1 MGVFLVLGFSAQA
14 QEDFTYLYY
23 FESDDANLSEVDSK
37 EYAFATLRGER
48 VTIVVYGL
56 DALVRPRLRIFNAA
70 GAQIGVGRT
79 PPDQPYITFFQI
91 NATGNDLYTFR
102 VERAGGE
109 GGLAR
114 VMLFEGDPLNQDLTL
129 LDDINPLLPSRA
141 FMVAGRDNEEGLR
154 VLVEVLDVPYY
165 DQRPL
170 VFASRGTL
178 TELPDVTERFNPSD
192 TFLWFNR
199 DVQQVYFI
207 NIRPTPEESTIVTE
221 DIPLPLFNVGNF
233 FYFDYYFTVGAG
245 SDPIRLVT
253 RQDCTTAPNRPEC
266 VRESPTFG
274 RSEINL
280 PPPPPDAPSVEIFR
294 PDRGDLPPV
303 QECVGGIGEVRF
315 FTSPVVYTSTDCDDF
330 LSGSEGNDRLA
341 GGPGNDTILGN
352 GGDDIIFGDEG
363 DDELFGGAGN
373 DFIDGGSGNDLLS
386 GGPGNDTLEGG
397 PGIDTVTYADS
408 PDAVTV
414 NLTNHRNPLIGGT
427 ASSVSQGNDLL
438 FNIEAVIGTNFND
451 SITGSSDN
459 DLLFGL
465 DGNDTLFGNG
475 GNDTIH
481 AGAGNDEVRIGSPL
495 NGNSVITLG
504 LGNDLVLINGPGSA
518 NISGG
523 DETGPISNDGNDSF
537 VFLNGAS
544 GTFQLFS
551 QWGDDVI
558 DFSALASGVT
568 FNLSSL
574 VLQNPFGS
582 TFIRLLDDSINVLL
596 GTAFDD
602 VLTGSSV
609 NKNCDYIDAGA
620 GNDLVFATASN
631 GADCGLFDSALTN
644 DTLIGGAGNDT
655 VSYALLA
662 DVNVNLLTGTAAK
675 NGGTMFDTLS
685 GFENVIG
692 SPGNDTITGDNQ
704 ANILAGGLGDD
715 LIFAGGGNDTI
726 IAGFGSDTI
735 DGGTGVNLV
744 DFSTAL
750 TGREIRLDGVL
761 ADDLITNVSDVIG
774 TNFNDIIMG
783 SAGNNVIN
791 AGAGN
796 DLINVNA
803 GAFGSDTVSGGAGRD
818 TLNSAL
824 QDLAT
829 TVTINA
835 GNGTLTNSNGAV
847 TFDTIEAVVTGIGN
861 DSFQIDN
868 GLALITNPFDVDGG
882 GGVNTYN
889 FAGTA
894 QGYVRVTPNISDLLT
909 VDNASAANFSGLIV
923 NEWQQILT
931 NLFVLL
937 TAPINPSCGASG
949 DTVFLNFTN
958 NNDVVGDAPLNL
970 TSCASDDIFNGLA
983 GFDII
988 TYATVPLAVGDLI
1001 FTIVNGPQNQV
1012 AIVEST
1018 SGSIGT
1024 DTIRN
1029 FERIVGRTGGRDIF
1043 AFQPLTSLI
1052 SLEIDGNGGN
1062 DQLDFSAITTPVTI
1076 NLSLVTP
1083 QSVYNN
1089 MQLTLLSPIREVLLG
1104 AGNDTLIGSSGND
1117 LIFGNDG
1124 DDSILGGDGN
1134 DTIWGGAGNDIIFGG
1149 IGNDEIRGGL
1159 GNDTVFG
1166 GSGDDTF
1173 IETDA
1178 DGGSDSYRGGDGND
1192 LFLMVLDGANDLF
1205 FGEGGYDIFQYTNDT
1220 PVVGTVGTISTF
1232 IDGSG
1237 FDILST
1243 IEEIITGG
1251 GNDNILLD
1259 AGGISVLRTG
1269 AGNDTVTS
1277 ASTSTTPFV
1286 FLDAGDDLFIAQ
1298 GPTLIDMLVDGG
1310 TGTNALI
1317 VNNDAVA
1324 LPVTINAAT
1333 TTVSGDTYLNFA
1345 SLTMTGSGSE
1355 VVTVTNDSFTTSV
1368 VLGAGNDLLVV
1379 QLDSATNTYD
1389 GGSGTDT
1396 ADYSALGGNLT
1407 LVLDTD
1413 TTIGNDTIRNFE
1425 ALVLG
1430 NANYTITEQA
1440 GSPFTTITTGSGTDV
1455 VTLNGDNLT
1464 TLNTG
1469 AGNDS
1474 VTVTAF
1480 TTNTAISMGAGDDS
1494 LTYATGLVNLTV
1506 AISGPLSGTVS
1517 DGAVTDTFSGVELL
1531 TLAGGADTININ
1543 TNAGGL
1549 TVNAGA
1555 GADVFNVGSGAMNA
1569 TLLGGAGDDLYLI
1582 NFGPATG
1589 LVMDAGAG
1597 NDTANY
1603 TPSFVNLI
1611 VTLDAGVVVTDGIFV
1626 QTLVN
1631 FENLLLGAGSDFVEV
1646 IDDSLLSTINL
1657 GAGNDFL
1664 FVQSDTAPN
1673 TYDGGAG
1680 VDTADYSALGGNL
1693 TLVLDTDTTIGN
1705 DTIRNF
1711 EALVLGNANYTITEQ
1726 AGSPFTTITTGS
1738 GTDVV
1743 TLNGDN
1749 LTALNTGAGNDSVT
1763 VTAFNTATAISMG
1776 AGDDSLTYST
1786 GTTALTVAISGVGGG
1801 TVSDGAVTDTFS
1813 GVELLTLAGGAD
1825 AIAVNVNAGGLVV
1838 NAGAGADVFTVGTG
1852 ASNVGLIGGAGDD
1865 TFVVAYA
1872 GQSGVTLTG
1881 GTGLDTADYSGNVVS
1896 LTVTVGGTTSVG
1908 THDLEEIEVLLL
1920 GSGADVVTVADD
1932 SGLLEIVLGAGNDT
1946 LIVQLDSVANTYD
1959 GGVGV
1964 DTADYSALGGNL
1976 TLVLDT
1982 DTTIGNDTIR
1992 NFEALVLGNANYTIT
2007 EQAGSPFT
2015 TITTGSG
2022 TDVVTLNGDNLTALN
2037 TGAGND
2043 SVTVT
2048 AFNTATAISMGAG
2061 DDSLTYSTGTT
2072 ALTVAISGVG
2082 GGTVSD
2088 GAVTDTFSGVELLT
2102 LAGGADAIAV
2112 NVNAGGLVV
2121 NAGAGADVFTVG
2133 TGASNVGLIGGAGD
2147 DTFVVAYAGQSGVTL
2162 TGGTGLDT
2170 ADYSGNVVS
2179 LTVTV
2184 GGTTSVGTH
2193 DLEEIEVLLLGS
2205 GADVV
2210 TVADD
2215 SGLLEIVLGAG
2226 NDTLIVQLDSVANTY
2241 DGGAGVDT
2249 ADYSA
2254 LGGNLT
2260 LVLDT
2265 DTTIGNDTIRNFEA
2279 LVLGNANY
2287 TITEQGGSPFTTI
2300 TTGSGTDVVTLN
2312 GDNLTTLNT
2321 GAGND
2326 SVTVTAFN
2334 TNTAINMGA
2343 GDDSLTY
2350 STGTTTLTVAI
2361 SGVGGGTVSDGAVTD
2376 TFSGVE
2382 LLTLAGGADAIAVN
2396 VNAGG
2401 LVVNAG
2407 AGADVFTVGTGA
2419 SNVGLIGGA
2428 GDDTFVVAYAGQSG
2442 VTLTGGTGLDTA
2454 DYSGNVVSLTVTVG
2468 GTTSVGT
2475 HDLEEIEVLLLG
2487 SGADV
2492 VTVADD
2498 SGLLEIVLGA
2508 GNDTLIVQLDSV
2520 ANTYDGGAG
2529 VDTAD
2534 YSALGGNLTLVLDT
2548 DTTIG
2553 NDTIRNFE
2561 ALVLGNANYTITR
2574 GAGNPFNAITTGTGN
2589 SSVTINNFGDSDLAI
2604 NLNAGDDSLTYS
2616 TGTTA
2621 LTVALSGVGGG
2632 TVSNGVIT
2640 DTFSGVEL
2648 LTLAG
2653 GADNITVAATSSGVA
2668 VNSGAG
2674 DDTFNITYNG
2684 SVVRDFNAGAHIVAD
2699 VAIYAG
2705 SSNHNV
2711 TVAASLITVVVGA
2724 GEQDRLTNFEVL
2736 TLGSGADSVTITNDT
2751 VPYTINL
2758 GGGADVV
2765 TLAAPT
2771 FTGGSTF
2778 NGGTGTD
2785 TFVVGTAAGTVST
2798 ASLAGSTLTLNGTAA
2813 YTFNSI
2819 ETVSIDRTTTGTI
2832 TVNNPTGVT
2841 TLNTSAGADTVT
2853 VTNSGSLTAI
2863 NTGNGND
2870 SINAV
2875 NVASTT
2881 IINSGAGDDTFRIT
2895 FNTSDNTFDG
2905 GAGTDVANYA
2915 LDNPTTSFNVDVALS
2930 LGTQA
2935 TVSNG
2940 VNTDTLNNFESII
2953 TGGGNDVFTINID
2966 NIIGTWTFNA
2976 GGSTSGNRFVFV
2988 GTGTGTNTAQ
2998 INLQT
3003 ASGGQDTLD
3012 FSGITG
3018 SGVNINAGNTASAQT
3033 FVSNTNVT
3041 IWLQSVIQNII
3052 GTEQNDVIT
3061 GTAQNDVILGLGG
3074 NDLINGG
3081 AGDDTLIGGAGND
3094 TINGGAGNDLIVGDH
3109 LAVGSGSQTVGA
3121 GGSDVLN
3128 GGDGNDTVIG
3138 GSLVDCQSAPA
3149 STGTAGA
3156 DGADTLYGG
3165 FGNDSIQGDNVIRNC
3180 TTTVDG
3186 GGGADIIYGGDSVS
3200 GNDGNDNITGGPGAD
3215 TIYGG
3220 NQVGGG
3226 GTNAGNDTINTIGDS
3241 ANDTAY
3247 GGHRTGPGNVGT
3259 NSFNADPGDS
3269 TFDTHGP

>member
-1 MGVFLVLGFSAQA
+1 VKCLPIQTPRAIVVLLLMGALLVLSFSSQA

-56 DALVRPRLRIFNAA
+56 DALVRPRLRVFNAA

-79 PPDQPYITFFQI
+79 PPDQPYITFFQL
-91 NATGNDLYTFR
+91 NATGNDLYTFI

-129 LDDINPLLPSRA
+129 LDDLNPLLPSRV

-199 DVQQVYFI
+199 DGQQVYFI
-207 NIRPTPEESTIVTE
+207 NIRPTPEESTIVTQ

-280 PPPPPDAPSVEIFR
+280 PLPPTESPSVEIFR

-303 QECVGGIGEVRF
+303 QECVGGVGEVRF
-315 FTSPVVYTSTDCDDF
+315 FTSPVIYTSTDCDDF

-363 DDELFGGAGN
+363 DDELSGGTGN
-373 DFIDGGSGNDLLS
+373 DFIDGGTGNDLLS
-386 GGPGNDTLEGG
+386 GGPGNDTLEGSD
-397 PGIDTVTYADS
+397 GIDTVTYADS

-414 NLTNHRNPLIGGT
+414 DLTNHRNPTIGGT

-438 FNIEAVIGTNFND
+438 FNLEVIIGTNFND

-459 DLLFGL
+459 DVLFGL
-465 DGNDTLFGNG
+465 GGNDTLFGNG

-495 NGNSVITLG
+495 GGNSVITLG
-504 LGNDLVLINGPGSA
+504 LGNDLVLIDGPGSA
-518 NISGG
+518 SISGG
-523 DETGPISNDGNDSF
+523 DETGPIGNDGNDTFTFLGATSGSF
-537 VFLNGAS
+537 E
-544 GTFQLFS
+544 LFS

-558 DFSALASGVT
+558 DFSAVTSGVT
-568 FNLSSL
+568 FSLSSL
-574 VLQNPFGS
+574 AVQNPFGAAL
-582 TFIRLLDDSINVLL
+582 IRLLDDRINVLI

-602 VLTGSSV
+602 ILTGSSV

-620 GNDLVFATASN
+620 GNDLVFSTSSN
-631 GADCGLFDSALTN
+631 GADCALFDSVFTN
-644 DTLIGGAGNDT
+644 DVLMGEAGNDT
-655 VSYALLA
+655 ISYALLA

-675 NGGTMFDTLS
+675 NSGTMFDTLS

-704 ANILAGGLGDD
+704 ANILAGGLGND
-715 LIFAGGGNDTI
+715 LVFADGGNDTI

-744 DFSTAL
+744 DFSSAL

-783 SAGNNVIN
+783 SSGNNVIN

-796 DLINVNA
+796 DSINVNA
-803 GAFGSDTVSGGAGRD
+803 GAFGSDIVSGGAGRD
-818 TLNSAL
+818 TLNSTL
-824 QDLAT
+824 QDAAT
-829 TVTINA
+829 TVTVNA
-835 GNGTLTNSNGAV
+835 GNGTLTNSNGTV
-847 TFDTIEAVVTGIGN
+847 TFDTIEVVVTGIGN
-861 DSFQIDN
+861 DSFQINN
-868 GLALITNPFDVDGG
+868 GLAPITNPFDVNGG

-894 QGYVRVTPNISDLLT
+894 EGYVRVTPNTNDSVT

-923 NEWQQILT
+923 GEWQEILT
-931 NLFVLL
+931 NLFVWL
-937 TAPINPSCGASG
+937 TAPINPSCGALG
-949 DTVFLNFTN
+949 DTIFLNFTN
-958 NNDVVGDAPLNL
+958 GNDTVGGAPLNL
-970 TSCASDDIFNGLA
+970 TSCPSNDVFNGLD

-1001 FTIVNGPQNQV
+1001 FTIANGPSNQV

-1018 SGSIGT
+1018 SGNTGT

-1043 AFQPLTSLI
+1043 EFQPLTSLI

-1062 DQLDFSAITTPVTI
+1062 DQLDFSAISTPITL
-1076 NLSLVTP
+1076 NLSIATP
-1083 QSVYNN
+1083 QTVYTNL
-1089 MQLTLLSPIREVLLG
+1089 QLSLLSPIREVLLG
-1104 AGNDTLIGSSGND
+1104 SGNDTLIGSTGND

-1124 DDSILGGDGN
+1124 DDSILGGDGH

-1149 IGNDEIRGGL
+1149 IGNGEIRGGL

-1166 GSGDDTF
+1166 GLGDDTF

-1178 DGGSDSYRGGDGND
+1178 DGGSDSYRGADGND
-1192 LFLMVLDGANDLF
+1192 LFLMVLDGASDLF
-1205 FGEGGYDIFQYTNDT
+1205 FGDSGYDIFQYTNNT
-1220 PVVGTVGTISTF
+1220 PVVGTVGSVSTF
-1232 IDGSG
+1232 ADGSG

-1269 AGNDTVTS
+1269 AGNDTIT
-1277 ASTSTTPFV
+1277 ATSTSTTPFV

-1298 GPTLIDMLVDGG
+1298 DPTLINMLVNGG

-1317 VNNDAVA
+1317 VNNDTIN
-1324 LPVTINAAT
+1324 LPVSINAT
-1333 TTVSGDTYLNFA
+1333 IINISGDTYLNFA

-1355 VVTVTNDSFTTSV
+1355 LATVMDDSGVFEIA
-1368 VLGAGNDLLVV
+1368 LGAGDDVLVV
-1379 QLDSATNTYD
+1379 QVDSAANTYD
-1389 GGSGTDT
+1389 GGAGVDV
-1396 ADYSALGGNLT
+1396 ADYSAIGGSLT
-1407 LVLDTD
+1407 LTLDTD

-1425 ALVLG
+1425 ALVLS
-1430 NANYTITEQA
+1430 NANYTITEGA
-1440 GSPFTTITTGSGTDV
+1440 GSPFTGLSTGSGTDV
-1455 VTLNGDNLT
+1455 MTLNGDNLT

-1469 AGNDS
+1469 SGNDS
-1474 VTVTAF
+1474 VTVAAF
-1480 TTNTAISMGAGDDS
+1480 NTNTAINMAAGDDS
-1494 LTYATGLVNLTV
+1494 LTYATGVVNLTV

-1517 DGAVTDTFSGVELL
+1517 DGSVTDTFSGVALL
-1531 TLAGGADTININ
+1531 TLAGGADVIS
-1543 TNAGGL
+1543 
-1549 TVNAGA
+1549 VNA
-1555 GADVFNVGSGAMNA
+1555 
-1569 TLLGGAGDDLYLI
+1569 
-1582 NFGPATG
+1582 
-1589 LVMDAGAG
+1589 
-1597 NDTANY
+1597 
-1603 TPSFVNLI
+1603 
-1611 VTLDAGVVVTDGIFV
+1611 
-1626 QTLVN
+1626 
-1631 FENLLLGAGSDFVEV
+1631 
-1646 IDDSLLSTINL
+1646 
-1657 GAGNDFL
+1657 
-1664 FVQSDTAPN
+1664 
-1673 TYDGGAG
+1673 
-1680 VDTADYSALGGNL
+1680 
-1693 TLVLDTDTTIGN
+1693 
-1705 DTIRNF
+1705 
-1711 EALVLGNANYTITEQ
+1711 
-1726 AGSPFTTITTGS
+1726 
-1738 GTDVV
+1738 
-1743 TLNGDN
+1743 NG
-1749 LTALNTGAGNDSVT
+1749 
-1763 VTAFNTATAISMG
+1763 
-1776 AGDDSLTYST
+1776 
-1786 GTTALTVAISGVGGG
+1786 
-1801 TVSDGAVTDTFS
+1801 
-1813 GVELLTLAGGAD
+1813 
-1825 AIAVNVNAGGLVV
+1825 GGLVV
-1838 NAGAGADVFTVGTG
+1838 NAGAGADVFTVGSS
-1852 ASNVGLIGGAGDD
+1852 ASNVGMISGAGED
-1865 TFVVAYA
+1865 TFVVTYA
-1872 GQSGVTLTG
+1872 GQSGLTLTG

-1932 SGLLEIVLGAGNDT
+1932 SVVLEVVLGAGDDT
-1946 LIVQLDSVANTYD
+1946 LVVQLDSAANTYD
-1959 GGVGV
+1959 GGAGV
-1964 DTADYSALGGNL
+1964 DVADYSAIGGSL
-1976 TLVLDT
+1976 TLTLDT

-1992 NFEALVLGNANYTIT
+1992 NFEALVLGNADYTIT
-2007 EQAGSPFT
+2007 EEAGSPFT
-2015 TITTGSG
+2015 
-2022 TDVVTLNGDNLTALN
+2022 
-2037 TGAGND
+2037 
-2043 SVTVT
+2043 
-2048 AFNTATAISMGAG
+2048 
-2061 DDSLTYSTGTT
+2061 
-2072 ALTVAISGVG
+2072 
-2082 GGTVSD
+2082 
-2088 GAVTDTFSGVELLT
+2088 
-2102 LAGGADAIAV
+2102 
-2112 NVNAGGLVV
+2112 GL
-2121 NAGAGADVFTVG
+2121 
-2133 TGASNVGLIGGAGD
+2133 S
-2147 DTFVVAYAGQSGVTL
+2147 
-2162 TGGTGLDT
+2162 
-2170 ADYSGNVVS
+2170 
-2179 LTVTV
+2179 
-2184 GGTTSVGTH
+2184 
-2193 DLEEIEVLLLGS
+2193 
-2205 GADVV
+2205 
-2210 TVADD
+2210 
-2215 SGLLEIVLGAG
+2215 
-2226 NDTLIVQLDSVANTY
+2226 
-2241 DGGAGVDT
+2241 
-2249 ADYSA
+2249 
-2254 LGGNLT
+2254 
-2260 LVLDT
+2260 
-2265 DTTIGNDTIRNFEA
+2265 
-2279 LVLGNANY
+2279 
-2287 TITEQGGSPFTTI
+2287 
-2300 TTGSGTDVVTLN
+2300 TGSGTDVVTLN

-2321 GAGND
+2321 GSGND
-2326 SVTVTAFN
+2326 SVTVAAFN

-2350 STGTTTLTVAI
+2350 STGATALTVAI
-2361 SGVGGGTVSDGAVTD
+2361 SGIGGGTVSDGSVTD

-2382 LLTLAGGADAIAVN
+2382 LLTLAGGADAI
-2396 VNAGG
+2396 
-2401 LVVNAG
+2401 
-2407 AGADVFTVGTGA
+2407 
-2419 SNVGLIGGA
+2419 
-2428 GDDTFVVAYAGQSG
+2428 
-2442 VTLTGGTGLDTA
+2442 
-2454 DYSGNVVSLTVTVG
+2454 
-2468 GTTSVGT
+2468 
-2475 HDLEEIEVLLLG
+2475 
-2487 SGADV
+2487 
-2492 VTVADD
+2492 
-2498 SGLLEIVLGA
+2498 
-2508 GNDTLIVQLDSV
+2508 
-2520 ANTYDGGAG
+2520 
-2529 VDTAD
+2529 
-2534 YSALGGNLTLVLDT
+2534 
-2548 DTTIG
+2548 
-2553 NDTIRNFE
+2553 
-2561 ALVLGNANYTITR
+2561 
-2574 GAGNPFNAITTGTGN
+2574 
-2589 SSVTINNFGDSDLAI
+2589 
-2604 NLNAGDDSLTYS
+2604 
-2616 TGTTA
+2616 
-2621 LTVALSGVGGG
+2621 
-2632 TVSNGVIT
+2632 
-2640 DTFSGVEL
+2640 
-2648 LTLAG
+2648 
-2653 GADNITVAATSSGVA
+2653 TVAATSSGVV

-2674 DDTFNITYNG
+2674 DDTFDITYNG
-2684 SVVRDFNAGAHIVAD
+2684 SVIREFNAGTHTVAD

-2736 TLGSGADSVTITNDT
+2736 TLGGGADSVTITNDT

-2778 NGGTGTD
+2778 NGDTGTD
-2785 TFVVGTAAGTVST
+2785 TFIVATSAGTVST

-2819 ETVSIDRTTTGTI
+2819 ETVSIDKTATGTI
-2832 TVNNPTGVT
+2832 TVNNPTDVT

-2895 FNTSDNTFDG
+2895 FDANDNTFDG
-2905 GAGTDVANYA
+2905 GAGIDVANYA
-2915 LDNPTTSFNVDVALS
+2915 LDNPTTSFDVDVALS

-2940 VNTDTLNNFESII
+2940 GVTDTLNNFESIV

-2976 GGSTSGNRFVFV
+2976 GSSTSGNQFVFI

-2998 INLQT
+2998 INITT
-3003 ASGGQDTLD
+3003 ASGALDVLD

-3018 SGVNINAGNTASAQT
+3018 SGVNIDASNTTGAQT

-3041 IWLQSVIQNII
+3041 IWLQSVIQNIV

-3074 NDLINGG
+3074 NDIINGG
-3081 AGDDTLIGGAGND
+3081 AGDDTLVGGAGND
-3094 TINGGAGNDLIVGDH
+3094 TINGGAGDDTLVGGAGNDTINGGAGDDTLVGGAGNDTINGGNGNDLIVGDH
-3109 LAVGSGSQTVGA
+3109 IAIGTGDQTVGT
-3121 GGSDVLN
+3121 GGSDLLN
-3128 GGDGNDTVIG
+3128 GGGGNDTVVG
-3138 GSLVDCQSAPA
+3138 GSLVDCSSAPA
-3149 STGTAGA
+3149 SEGTAGA

-3165 FGNDSIQGDNVIRNC
+3165 LGSDVIEGDNVIQNC
-3180 TTTVDG
+3180 TTSEDD
-3186 GGGADIIYGGDSVS
+3186 GGGADLIYGGDSVS

-3220 NQVGGG
+3220 NQVGGAQ
-3226 GTNAGNDTINTIGDS
+3226 AGNDTINTINVVGDS
-3241 ANDTAY
+3241 AIDCARGGHATNSGSAGTNVINADASDDTAS
-3247 GGHRTGPGNVGT
+3247 G
-3259 NSFNADPGDS
+3259 
-3269 TFDTHGP
+3269 HGPCP